1 MQEEV
6 PELKVYMLGSFSMLY
21 GGKPVTFRRGGTTKV
36 LKLLQILLHNSGAK
50 GGIPRNQ
57 LLEDLYGSEEVSD
70 AANNLR
76 VTVHRLKK
84 ILAESILPE
93 YDYIQIEN
101 GIYKWQS
108 PMRTWVDVLEFS
120 RKVKE
125 GEAETHEAMRYELF
139 KQACELYRGEFLPEL
154 SGEDWVIISSVA
166 YKKQFTTALSG
177 VWEYLMYIQDY
188 EKMLEFS
195 SEAVKIYP
203 FDEWQAMKIEALMGL
218 NRYKEAMDFYEET
231 ARMFFEELGTS
242 PSDRTMKLFDEM
254 SAKMTSSYQTAGEIE
269 KKLKE
274 KEEKSGALYL
284 SLPSFRDSYRL
295 LQRILERNGQS
306 AYLMVITMVDTKGR
320 PAESTRKQEEYAK
333 VLHNAIQKS
342 LRKGDSFTKYS
353 ASQFLILLVG
363 TNRENCRRIF
373 DRIVDNFAMEHRTW
387 KNYLKYFATSVA
399 DVESDQSRIR
409 FRENEF
415 HWK

>member
-1 MQEEV
+1 MQEDM
-6 PELKVYMLGSFSMLY
+6 PELKVYMLGTFSMVY
-21 GGKPVTFRRGGTTKV
+21 GEKTVTFRRNGTTKV
-36 LKLLQILLHNSGAK
+36 LKLLQILLHNSGDK

-84 ILAESILPE
+84 ILSETILPK

-108 PMRTWVDVLEFS
+108 PMHTWVDALEFS
-120 RKVKE
+120 KKVKE
-125 GEAETHEAMRYELF
+125 GEAETHEAERYRLF
-139 KQACELYRGEFLPEL
+139 RRACELYRGEFLPEL

-166 YKKQFTTALSG
+166 YKKQFTIALSG
-177 VWEYLMYIQDY
+177 VWEYLKYIENY
-188 EKMLEFS
+188 EEMLEVS
-195 SEAVKIYP
+195 SEAVRIYP
-203 FDEWQAMKIEALMGL
+203 FDEWQAMKIEALVGL

-231 ARMFFEELGTS
+231 ARMFFEELGIS
-242 PSDRTMKLFDEM
+242 PSARTMKLFDEM
-254 SAKMTSSYQTAGEIE
+254 SAKMTGSYQTAGEIE
-269 KKLKE
+269 EKLKE
-274 KEEKSGALYL
+274 EEEKSGALYM

-306 AYLMVITMVDTKGR
+306 AYLMVITIIDSKGR
-320 PAESTRKQEEYAK
+320 PAESTKKQEEYSKA
-333 VLHNAIQKS
+333 LHDAIQRS

-353 ASQFLILLVG
+353 TSQFLILLVG
-363 TNRENCRRIF
+363 TNKENCKLIF
-373 DRIVDNFAMEHRTW
+373 DRIVNNFAMEHRTW
-387 KNYLKYFATSVA
+387 KNYLKYFASSVA
-399 DVESDQSRIR
+399 DVESNQSRIK
-409 FRENEF
+409 FKGNEF

>member
-6 PELKVYMLGSFSMLY
+6 PELKVYMLGSFSMIY

-76 VTVHRLKK
+76 GTAHRLKK

-231 ARMFFEELGTS
+231 ARMFFEELGIS

>member
-6 PELKVYMLGSFSMLY
+6 PELKVYMLGSFSMIY

-231 ARMFFEELGTS
+231 ARMFFEELGIS

>member
-6 PELKVYMLGSFSMLY
+6 PELKVYMLGSFSMIY

-231 ARMFFEELGTS
+231 ARMFFEELGIS

-320 PAESTRKQEEYAK
+320 LAESTRKQEEYAK

>member
-6 PELKVYMLGSFSMLY
+6 PELKVYMLGSFSMIY

-154 SGEDWVIISSVA
+154 SGEDWVIISNVA

-231 ARMFFEELGTS
+231 ARMFFEELGIS

>member
-6 PELKVYMLGSFSMLY
+6 PELKVYMLGSFSMIY

-108 PMRTWVDVLEFS
+108 PMHTWVDVLEFS

-125 GEAETHEAMRYELF
+125 GEAETHEAMRFQLF

-231 ARMFFEELGTS
+231 ARMFFEELGIS

>member
-1 MQEEV
+1 
-6 PELKVYMLGSFSMLY
+6 
-21 GGKPVTFRRGGTTKV
+21 
-36 LKLLQILLHNSGAK
+36 
-50 GGIPRNQ
+50 
-57 LLEDLYGSEEVSD
+57 
-70 AANNLR
+70 
-76 VTVHRLKK
+76 
-84 ILAESILPE
+84 
-93 YDYIQIEN
+93 
-101 GIYKWQS
+101 
-108 PMRTWVDVLEFS
+108 
-120 RKVKE
+120 
-125 GEAETHEAMRYELF
+125 
-139 KQACELYRGEFLPEL
+139 
-154 SGEDWVIISSVA
+154 
-166 YKKQFTTALSG
+166 
-177 VWEYLMYIQDY
+177 
-188 EKMLEFS
+188 
-195 SEAVKIYP
+195 
-203 FDEWQAMKIEALMGL
+203 
-218 NRYKEAMDFYEET
+218 
-231 ARMFFEELGTS
+231 MFFEELGTS

>member
-231 ARMFFEELGTS
+231 ARMFFEELGIS

>member
-6 PELKVYMLGSFSMLY
+6 PELKVYMLGSFSMIY

-125 GEAETHEAMRYELF
+125 GEAETHEAMRYQLF

-231 ARMFFEELGTS
+231 ARMFFEELGIS